1 MRHRGLRPAPCAV
14 ALCVALAF
22 SVARGQVGEADLADR
37 PISEVRIQGLERV
50 SEQLV
55 RNQLR
60 SAVGDPYDPETV
72 RGDVALLQRL
82 GEFKE
87 ITAEAERLADG
98 SVRLT
103 YQVTEAP
110 IIAEVQVVGNKVI
123 SDQDLLAV
131 TRISRGMTGE
141 DYLIE
146 NAKRAI
152 VEKYRQLGYYLTTVT
167 VDESEL
173 KQSGILFFRI
183 IEGPRVK
190 VRAIVFEGNHAFT
203 GNELHA
209 EIKTRTSVPL
219 IRRGEL
225 DEDRLRDDVAALDHF
240 YKDSGYL
247 DVRVDRTIE
256 LSPDQTEAKITFLIV
271 EGRQFTLRSI
281 RTEPPQL
288 QVFTAAQIEAMI
300 EMKPGDVYRKQDVAG
315 AARFVQDAYFRLG
328 YVDARVNAQELR
340 TGEAPEVDMLVV
352 VYEGQK
358 WNLGNV
364 SIIGNFLTRDSVIR
378 RHLRNVKPGRPLD
391 HAELDYATERIRATR
406 LFSEVSVAVQDPD
419 PARPGVRDVVVEVKE
434 DNTGSVNFGIAA
446 GSDTGFFGEFSVTQR
461 NFDITDP
468 PESPGELFTG
478 RAFRGGGQTFT
489 MSLRPGPEL
498 FQYVIAWNEPSF
510 MDSQYSLGVS
520 AQYMQREYES
530 NDRTLYDENQVSF
543 PITVGRKL
551 GDVWNL
557 SLSARFQRVK
567 LTDIAADAPV
577 DIFQDAGP
585 NTITSLTL
593 SLVRST
599 VTQFRRPSEGT
610 RFEASIEQTG
620 VFGGDFDYL
629 RLAGEY
635 TVFLTVFRDSQGRA
649 HILKLTSRA
658 GYIAGDAPVYD
669 KFYMG
674 GRNFRGFEFRTI
686 SPKGVNLL
694 GQVTDDPVGGDWMF
708 FAGAQ
713 YEIPIFQEAFTM
725 VLFCDSGTVTNDV
738 GFDEYRLSVGLG
750 ARLYIEQFGPVPIAL
765 DFGFP
770 ILSEDGDEEQ
780 TFSFSAELPF

>member
-1 MRHRGLRPAPCAV
+1 
-14 ALCVALAF
+14 
-22 SVARGQVGEADLADR
+22 
-37 PISEVRIQGLERV
+37 
-50 SEQLV
+50 
-55 RNQLR
+55 
-60 SAVGDPYDPETV
+60 
-72 RGDVALLQRL
+72 
-82 GEFKE
+82 
-87 ITAEAERLADG
+87 
-98 SVRLT
+98 
-103 YQVTEAP
+103 
-110 IIAEVQVVGNKVI
+110 
-123 SDQDLLAV
+123 
-131 TRISRGMTGE
+131 
-141 DYLIE
+141 
-146 NAKRAI
+146 
-152 VEKYRQLGYYLTTVT
+152 
-167 VDESEL
+167 
-173 KQSGILFFRI
+173 
-183 IEGPRVK
+183 
-190 VRAIVFEGNHAFT
+190 
-203 GNELHA
+203 
-209 EIKTRTSVPL
+209 
-219 IRRGEL
+219 
-225 DEDRLRDDVAALDHF
+225 
-240 YKDSGYL
+240 
-247 DVRVDRTIE
+247 
-256 LSPDQTEAKITFLIV
+256 
-271 EGRQFTLRSI
+271 
-281 RTEPPQL
+281 
-288 QVFTAAQIEAMI
+288 
-300 EMKPGDVYRKQDVAG
+300 
-315 AARFVQDAYFRLG
+315 
-328 YVDARVNAQELR
+328 
-340 TGEAPEVDMLVV
+340 

-391 HAELDYATERIRATR
+391 HAELDYATERIRASR

-446 GSDTGFFGEFSVTQR
+446 GSDTGFFGEFSVNQR
-461 NFDITDP
+461 NFDIADL
-468 PESPGELFTG
+468 PESPGEMFTG

-530 NDRTLYDENQVSF
+530 NNRTLYDENQVAF
-543 PITVGRKL
+543 PVTVGRKL
-551 GDVWNL
+551 GDVW
-557 SLSARFQRVK
+557 SLSVSARAQRVK

-577 DIFQDAGP
+577 DIFRDAGP

-593 SLVRST
+593 ALVRST
-599 VTQFRRPSEGT
+599 VTQFKRPSEGT
-610 RFEASIEQTG
+610 RLEASIEQTG

-629 RLAGEY
+629 RVAGEY
-635 TVFLTVFRDSQGRA
+635 TAFLTVYRDSEGRA
-649 HILKLTSRA
+649 HILRLTTRA

-674 GRNFRGFEFRTI
+674 GRNFRGFEYRTI

-738 GFDEYRLSVGLG
+738 GFDEYRLSVGAG
-750 ARLYIEQFGPVPIAL
+750 IRLYIEQFGPVPIAL

-770 ILSEDGDEEQ
+770 IMSEDGDEEE